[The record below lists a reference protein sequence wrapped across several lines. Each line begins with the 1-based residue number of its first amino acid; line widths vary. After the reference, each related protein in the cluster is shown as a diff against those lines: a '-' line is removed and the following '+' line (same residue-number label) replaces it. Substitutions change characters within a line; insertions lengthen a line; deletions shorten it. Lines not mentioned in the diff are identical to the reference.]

1 MNDECTKGGDK
12 RDDNHSR
19 GVHGA
24 LRVLVTPASSFA
36 LTRSDQI
43 GRLLMMNTKEQYEKG
58 GAWVLRES
66 RGGSVGR
73 GPGGVA
79 VERGGGSRKPLVPR
93 ELKSIQST
101 FKHSSVTGTGGS
113 CSQERTTGRST
124 RSGRC
129 RGMQVRRR
137 RDGRSRARRGRSESG
152 TGRRRSRGSIRRLR
166 GRRRRWG

>member
-1 MNDECTKGGDK
+1 MNDECTKGRDK

-93 ELKSIQST
+93 DARAARIRCG
-101 FKHSSVTGTGGS
+101 HAADDY
-113 CSQERTTGRST
+113 R
-124 RSGRC
+124 RSG
-129 RGMQVRRR
+129 GGAAVGA
-137 RDGRSRARRGRSESG
+137 DGGEVQEVDSSEADAG
-152 TGRRRSRGSIRRLR
+152 VGADG
-166 GRRRRWG
+166 GGGAA